1 MDEATTDAAHAG
13 APVPVRAGRVVRGDD
28 EWLAALRSPAGD
40 HDAATADLFALL
52 HRAARSELRRRAAR
66 TGLGA
71 ADVDDLAQQ
80 AAADATVAVL
90 AKLDTFRGQSR
101 FTTWA
106 YAFAVFEVS
115 AAVARHLRAT
125 RGVRLDVAD
134 WEALP
139 DRWGAGPADEVQA
152 RDLLALLRRTV
163 EEQLTPRQQQV
174 FVAIAVDGVA
184 LDVLAAELGANRNA
198 IYKTMFDARRKI
210 RDVFA
215 ANGYMGGAP
224 EAPSDGR
231 AS

>member
-1 MDEATTDAAHAG
+1 MA
-13 APVPVRAGRVVRGDD
+13 VRADD
-28 EWLAALRSPAGD
+28 EWLPALRSPGRNG
-40 HDAATADLFALL
+40 DAAAADLYALL

-66 TGLGA
+66 VGLVAGE
-71 ADVDDLAQQ
+71 VDDLAQQ
-80 AAADATVAVL
+80 AAADATVGVL
-90 AKLDTFRGQSR
+90 GKLDTFRGQSR

-125 RGVRLDVAD
+125 RGVRLDLAD

-139 DRWGAGPADEVQA
+139 DRWGAGPDDEVYA

-163 EEQLTPRQQQV
+163 EEQLTPRQRQV
-174 FVAIAVDGVA
+174 FVAIAVDGVP
-184 LDVLAAELGANRNA
+184 LDVLAVELGANRNA

-215 ANGYMGGAP
+215 AHGYIGG
-224 EAPSDGR
+224 SRGTGTDGR
-231 AS
+231 AT

>member
-1 MDEATTDAAHAG
+1 VDEAIADAARA
-13 APVPVRAGRVVRGDD
+13 VRADD
-28 EWLAALRSPAGD
+28 EWLPALRSAGRER
-40 HDAATADLFALL
+40 DAATVDLYGLL

-66 TGLGA
+66 TGLVAGE
-71 ADVDDLAQQ
+71 VDDLARQ

-90 AKLDTFRGQSR
+90 AKLDTFRAQSR

-115 AAVARHLRAT
+115 AAVAGHLRAT

-139 DRWGAGPADEVQA
+139 DRWGAGPGDEVHA

-163 EEQLTPRQQQV
+163 EEQLTPRQRQV
-174 FVAIAVDGVA
+174 FVAIAVEGVP
-184 LDVLAAELGANRNA
+184 LDVLAVELASNRNA

-210 RDVFA
+210 RDVLA
-215 ANGYMGGAP
+215 AHGYIGESRGTGT
-224 EAPSDGR
+224 DGR
-231 AS
+231 PT